1 MRIKNNPP
9 LSLRYL
15 PHAMKSSLANF
26 AAQVLFA
33 SIILSIDG
41 FRQNLKTRAAQ
52 VHQKFQLQSQLRD
65 EIDENNVNKLESS
78 FETPVRSH
86 GIVGGDGKMLT
97 RIAGAT
103 LTSLSALLMLQPEA
117 SVADSSYPAAPKAA
131 NRPKVYSVEMTDPP
145 SLQPRT
151 TRGEEGAIS
160 RFADADIVLLGE
172 HHSSQKDH
180 ELQANIVSRM
190 LEATKR
196 SNKELVIGLEM
207 VQKGN
212 PEFQAA
218 LDAYSRSKKDEVSEA
233 DADAA
238 FIKGTDWLNRWVWDF
253 EVYKPIFHLARDRGI
268 PLVALNVLSETQQR
282 VKENGLDGLSELE
295 KQIYVPDTDGFV
307 LSVKGPGF
315 QRYTEK
321 VILPSYQFHAEN
333 KLLGDNPTPEKF
345 FSSRI
350 LWDEGMASSAVTY
363 LTEKPAKT
371 MMVVLTGLDHVKFGY
386 GIRERALRG
395 LKNFRDKK
403 YAASLAAYEA
413 LVAAASGD
421 EKKKPQKPADA
432 PKDVKVLSVLLNP
445 TAQDSLSPTVQLQ
458 LCLAYGPF
466 LKDQKPLA
474 DFLWFTDSPPV
485 KILTRPKNPINAE
498 GEKPAG
504 ESSIIGAFSSRTPR
518 VI

>member
-1 MRIKNNPP
+1 
-9 LSLRYL
+9 
-15 PHAMKSSLANF
+15 MKALLATF
-26 AAQVLFA
+26 ATQFLVAA
-33 SIILSIDG
+33 SIFSTDG
-41 FRQNLKTRAAQ
+41 FQLKFKTRTAH
-52 VHQKFQLQSQLRD
+52 VHQKSQLQCQSRD
-65 EIDENNVNKLESS
+65 KTDGIDVNTPDSS
-78 FETPVRSH
+78 FETPLRSH
-86 GIVGGDGKMLT
+86 GCISGDSKMLT
-97 RIAGAT
+97 RIAGVT

-172 HHSSQKDH
+172 HHSSLRDH

-190 LEATKR
+190 LDATKR
-196 SNKELVIGLEM
+196 SSKELVIGLEM

-212 PEFQAA
+212 PDFQAA
-218 LDAYSRSKKDEVSEA
+218 LDAYVRSKREEVSEE

-253 EVYKPIFHLARDRGI
+253 EVYKPIFHLARNRGI

-307 LSVKGPGF
+307 ASVKGPGF

-363 LTEKPAKT
+363 LTDKPAKT

-403 YAASLAAYEA
+403 YAASLAAYES

-421 EKKKPQKPADA
+421 AKKKPQKPADIT
-432 PKDVKVLSVLLNP
+432 KDVKVLSVLLNP

-485 KILTRPKNPINAE
+485 KILTRPKNPINNE